1 MNRSTRHRKYAGLMR
16 LAVSICVCLGFGRW
30 GCEYLCCVMI
40 SFHLFFILKQSS
52 FDVHFA
58 VEKSDIWKQLTG
70 DLDDSMTITKFIS
83 HEILAFVLCFK

>member
-1 MNRSTRHRKYAGLMR
+1 
-16 LAVSICVCLGFGRW
+16 
-30 GCEYLCCVMI
+30 MI

>member
-1 MNRSTRHRKYAGLMR
+1 MECGASVTNNTNMQL
-16 LAVSICVCLGFGRW
+16 
-30 GCEYLCCVMI
+30 
-40 SFHLFFILKQSS
+40 HLQTLKQSS

-58 VEKSDIWKQLTG
+58 VEKSDIWKLLTG